1 MNCELLQLSS
11 TSASTSISTSP
22 PPLST
27 SNPREKTP
35 PDLQNQPLVTQRA
48 YRPDQQISP
57 FPLEPCTISISN
69 MDLRHATS
77 EQSAFSSA
85 SSAFPG
91 SLASSLPHTGLR
103 GANSTPVAHHNI
115 VRVCCDPR
123 PWVERALQALRCVS
137 LWQMRAGTHADR
149 MRVRRERMCSRRR
162 RTTDRVTSYF
172 CHAYACTRV
181 HSSIHHLIPW
191 SGFIPFLLLFSS
203 SSFGC
208 EDNSVRGHVLRFWPP

>member
-11 TSASTSISTSP
+11 TSASTSISTST

-103 GANSTPVAHHNI
+103 GANSTPVAHHKI

-123 PWVERALQALRCVS
+123 PWVERALRLYGV
-137 LWQMRAGTHADR
+137 WQMRAGTHADR
-149 MRVRRERMCSRRR
+149 MRVRRERRGCAR
-162 RTTDRVTSYF
+162 RTV
-172 CHAYACTRV
+172 
-181 HSSIHHLIPW
+181 
-191 SGFIPFLLLFSS
+191 
-203 SSFGC
+203 
-208 EDNSVRGHVLRFWPP
+208 